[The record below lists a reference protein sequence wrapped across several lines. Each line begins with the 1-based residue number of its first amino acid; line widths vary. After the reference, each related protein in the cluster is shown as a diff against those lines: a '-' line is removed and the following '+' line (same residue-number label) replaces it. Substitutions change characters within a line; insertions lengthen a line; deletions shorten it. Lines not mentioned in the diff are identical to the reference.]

1 MGQNNVMGK
10 WLRALAVL
18 FFIGLATFGVRDHAY
33 AINVSVSEVEAADTT
48 PVYYLTRGTSDTLT
62 FEIPVE
68 EEYVTGEDGTVY
80 NQFVYPE
87 VTKITSSK
95 PSVAGYDD
103 GTVTGLAD
111 GTATVKISYRYSF
124 QSGTVKKSASVKIR
138 VVPYKKDGTTLTIV
152 RSLVEDG
159 DIYYC
164 LNTAAKEAR
173 DFATAENPYVIRV
186 PAGNYTLSNT
196 VVLYSNV
203 TVSMNA
209 KTVITMTGP
218 TGKNMFYLGSG
229 SVTYQGQENYNHSE
243 ACAGYG
249 GFENVTIKGGT
260 LVGNSE
266 STSLLIRMAHAT
278 NLTFDS
284 VTFSGGSGKHQ
295 VEVAAINGFTVKN
308 CVFKDFHGTSGNSR
322 LTCEALQIDIP
333 TSETNYPGAYQ
344 DGTPM
349 KNVEITGCTF
359 KNLAKGI
366 GAHTVLVGAYH
377 TNIKINN
384 NTFTNIT
391 YGAIVCLNYYKC
403 EIKDNVIKN
412 CGAGI
417 DFAYYIPSYLSTSN
431 CMFTTTFEGTTA
443 YKKNIRHNAKTVIS
457 GNKIT
462 VRHHTDSISCV
473 GINIY
478 GYNRTTTATGVDGK
492 TVKAQNY
499 YISGVTVTDN
509 KIVTAGYGIRL
520 SDAKSCTITDNTI
533 TGKNFSA
540 DDAHIKNG
548 NTYDG
553 IYLTYK
559 SSTLKLS
566 GNTISKMNG
575 GGIYLSNSTALGGI
589 KDNTISGVKRYGIYL
604 YSGSTAKVG
613 ITGNTIKSTSKAEAL
628 IYLNTTSTTRHII
641 SGNTLEGY
649 KKKNAAIKVD
659 KGKFSISKNTI
670 SRVSYGVV
678 LSDDAKGYIYGN
690 TCTSKSASRIRFT
703 DKNYYMA
710 DALKGSRKKYKTY
723 KGVRIYKN
731 K

>member
-1 MGQNNVMGK
+1 MRQMKTVNTY
-10 WLRALAVL
+10 LRILFVFLLFFAVL
-18 FFIGLATFGVRDHAY
+18 FGAKIRVW
-33 AINVSVSEVEAADTT
+33 AINVNVSEVEASGTT
-48 PVYYLTRGTSDTLT
+48 PLYYLTRGTSDTLT
-62 FEIPVE
+62 FKLPVE
-68 EEYVTGEDGTVY
+68 EEYVTGADGAGY

-103 GTVTGLAD
+103 GTVTGLTD
-111 GTATVKISYRYSF
+111 GTATIKISYRYSF
-124 QSGTVKKSASVKIR
+124 HSGTVKKSASVRIH
-138 VVPYKKDGTTLTIV
+138 VVPYKKSGTTLTIV
-152 RSLVEDG
+152 GSLVEDG

-164 LNTAAKEAR
+164 LNAAAKEAKEY
-173 DFATAENPYVIRV
+173 ATAENPYIIRV

-196 VVLYSNV
+196 ILLYSNV

-209 KTVITMTGP
+209 ETVITMTGP

-229 SVTYQGQENYNHSE
+229 TYQGQENYNHGK

-249 GFENVTIKGGT
+249 GFENITIKGGT

-284 VTFSGGSGKHQ
+284 VTFSGGGGKHQ

-308 CVFKDFHGTSGNSR
+308 CVFKNFHGTSGNSK

-333 TSETNYPGAYQ
+333 TSDTNYPGAYQ

-366 GAHTVLVGAYH
+366 GAHTMLVGAYH
-377 TNIKINN
+377 TNIKIND

-417 DFAYYIPSYLSTSN
+417 DFGYYIPSYLSTSN
-431 CMFTTTFEGTTA
+431 CVFTTTFEGTTA
-443 YKKNIRHNAKTVIS
+443 YKKSIRHNAKTVIS
-457 GNKIT
+457 GNRIT
-462 VRHHTDSISCV
+462 VRHHTDSISCA
-473 GINIY
+473 GISIY
-478 GYNRTTTATGVDGK
+478 GYKRTTAATGADGK

-553 IYLTYK
+553 IYLTDK
-559 SSTLKLS
+559 SSTRKLS
-566 GNTISKMNG
+566 GNTVSKMNG

-604 YSGSTAKVG
+604 YSGSAAKVG
-613 ITGNTIKSTSKAEAL
+613 ITGNTITSTSKAEAL
-628 IYLNTTSTTRHII
+628 IYLNTTSKTRIII
-641 SGNTLEGY
+641 SDNALKGY
-649 KKKNAAIKVD
+649 KKNAAIKID

-670 SRVSYGVV
+670 SRVRYGVV
-678 LSDDAKGYIYGN
+678 LSDDTKGYIYGN
-690 TCTSKSASRIRFT
+690 TCKSKAASVVRFT
-703 DKNYYMA
+703 DKKFYMA
-710 DALKGSRKKYKTY
+710 DTLKGSKKKYKTY